1 MGQKQDR
8 IYLYAPEKGLSLKGL
23 HSSSAQKVVKNSI
36 VYSKRA
42 PIGYINIVPFDFS
55 TNQGCLSITP
65 YLIDKEFLYLALKN
79 LTPTIQTIARGTTFK
94 EISITNFSNLL
105 IAIPPINEQIKI
117 KDFFILIDSKA
128 NLSFQ

>member
-117 KDFFILIDSKA
+117 KDFFILID
-128 NLSFQ
+128 